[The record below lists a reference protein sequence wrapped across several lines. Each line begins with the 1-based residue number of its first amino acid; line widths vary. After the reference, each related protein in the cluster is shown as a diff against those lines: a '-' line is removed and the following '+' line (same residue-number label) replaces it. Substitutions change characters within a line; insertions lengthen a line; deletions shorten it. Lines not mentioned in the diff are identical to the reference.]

1 MTFRFAIVAV
11 VAVLGM
17 ALSARADLKQ
27 VLAEPNLE
35 KRSKLAL
42 DNASAALKRVREVYQ
57 KGDLDAVRADAAEAL
72 ESVNIAEK
80 SLKET
85 GKDPRRSPKW
95 FKRAEMETRDLGRRI
110 DSAQQEMNY
119 ADRPLLD
126 ALKTRTLQV
135 HDELL
140 LGLMEGKRK

>member
-1 MTFRFAIVAV
+1 VTVRFALVTV
-11 VAVLGM
+11 VAVLGV

-42 DNASAALKRVREVYQ
+42 DKASAALKRVREAYQ
-57 KGDLDAVRADAAEAL
+57 KGDLDAVRADVAEAL
-72 ESVNIAEK
+72 ESVNITEK
-80 SLKET
+80 SLNET

-110 DSAQQEMNY
+110 DSVQQEMSY
-119 ADRPLLD
+119 TDRPLLD
-126 ALKTRTLQV
+126 PLKTRTLQV
-135 HDELL
+135 HDALL
-140 LGLMEGKRK
+140 VGLMEGKRK

>member
-1 MTFRFAIVAV
+1 MTVRFALVTV
-11 VAVLGM
+11 VAVLGV

-42 DNASAALKRVREVYQ
+42 DNASAALKRVREAYQ
-57 KGDLDAVRADAAEAL
+57 KGDLDAVRADVAEAL
-72 ESVNIAEK
+72 ESVNITEK
-80 SLKET
+80 SLNET

-110 DSAQQEMNY
+110 DSVQQEMSY
-119 ADRPLLD
+119 TDRPLLD
-126 ALKTRTLQV
+126 PLKTRTLQV
-135 HDELL
+135 HDALL
-140 LGLMEGKRK
+140 VGLMEGKRK

>member
-1 MTFRFAIVAV
+1 VTFRFAIVAV

-110 DSAQQEMNY
+110 DSVQQEMNY